1 MTREANREPGQV
13 QSVCKAMDLLACLA
27 QARGPLTLSELSRR
41 TGIPKA
47 TAHGLLSA
55 MRPSAVV
62 EQSAEDG
69 KYRLGVRLFEYGCVV
84 SRGWN
89 VLEAAAEPMRR
100 VAEETG
106 ETVSISTLDR
116 GEVLVLDCADAHSD
130 LRVVSEKGARLP
142 LHCTSQGK
150 LLLAYLPESQR
161 RSLLRGCD
169 FAAYTPHGHTS
180 AAALEGELP
189 EILERGYAIENGEY
203 RIGLRSAS
211 APVFDVNGQA
221 AYAVCVVGMFRR
233 INSPELDRAVRVL
246 LEAAER
252 ISFGL
257 GYRGAYGKDTKH
269 AAN

>member
-1 MTREANREPGQV
+1 
-13 QSVCKAMDLLACLA
+13 MDLLACLA
-27 QARGPLTLSELSRR
+27 QARGPLSLSELSAR

-47 TAHGLLSA
+47 TAHGLLAS
-55 MRPSAVV
+55 MRSSAVV

-69 KYRLGVRLFEYGCVV
+69 KYRLGIRLFEYGCVV

-100 VAEETG
+100 AAEETG
-106 ETVSISTLDR
+106 ETVSIAALDR

-142 LHCTSQGK
+142 IHCTSQGK
-150 LLLAYLPESQR
+150 LLLAYLPEAQR
-161 RSLLRGCD
+161 RSLLRSCG

-180 AAALEGELP
+180 AASLEAELAD
-189 EILERGYAIENGEY
+189 ILERGYAIENGEY
-203 RIGLRSAS
+203 RIGLRSVA

-233 INSPELDRAVRVL
+233 INSPELERAAGLL

-257 GYRGAYGKDTKH
+257 GYRGDYRKEAKH

>member
-1 MTREANREPGQV
+1 MSREPGQV

-27 QARGPLTLSELSRR
+27 QAKGPLSLGELSRR

-47 TAHGLLSA
+47 TAHGLLSS

-62 EQSAEDG
+62 EQSPEDG
-69 KYRLGVRLFEYGCVV
+69 KYRLGMRLFEYGCVV
-84 SRGWN
+84 SRSWN
-89 VLEAAAEPMRR
+89 ILEAAADPMRR

-106 ETVSISTLDR
+106 DTVSIAALDR
-116 GEVLVLDCADAHSD
+116 GEVLILDSADAHSD

-150 LLLAYLPESQR
+150 LLLAYLPEQQR
-161 RSLLRGCD
+161 KSLLRGCD

-180 AAALEGELP
+180 AASLETELP
-189 EILERGYAIENGEY
+189 GILERGYAIENGEY
-203 RIGLRSAS
+203 RIGLRSVS
-211 APVFDVNGQA
+211 APVYNVSGGA

-233 INSPELDRAVRVL
+233 INSPELEQAVQL
-246 LEAAER
+246 LLDAAER
-252 ISFGL
+252 ISFNL
-257 GYRGAYGKDTKH
+257 GYRGMYRKGVDH

>member
-1 MTREANREPGQV
+1 MSRRSETGQV
-13 QSVCKAMDLLACLA
+13 QSVRKAMDLLACLA
-27 QARGPLTLSELSRR
+27 QARGPLSLGELSAR

-47 TAHGLLSA
+47 TAHRLLSS

-69 KYRLGVRLFEYGCVV
+69 RYRLGIRLFEYGCVV
-84 SRGWN
+84 SRDWN

-100 VAEETG
+100 VDEENG
-106 ETVSISTLDR
+106 ETVSVAARDR
-116 GEVLVLDCADAHSD
+116 GEDLVLDCDDAHSD
-130 LRVVSEKGARLP
+130 VRVVSEKGARLP

-150 LLLAYLPESQR
+150 LLLAYLPEAR
-161 RSLLRGCD
+161 RRGLLRGCD
-169 FAAYTPHGHTS
+169 FTVYTPHGHAG
-180 AAALEGELP
+180 AASLEAELAD
-189 EILERGYAIENGEY
+189 ILERGYAIENGEY
-203 RIGLRSAS
+203 RIGLRSVS

-233 INSPELDRAVRVL
+233 INSPELERAAGLL

-257 GYRGAYGKDTKH
+257 GYRGSYGRETNY

>member
-1 MTREANREPGQV
+1 MTRESNREPGQV
-13 QSVCKAMDLLACLA
+13 RSVCKAMDLLSCLA
-27 QARGPLTLSELSRR
+27 QAKAPLSLGELSRR

-69 KYRLGVRLFEYGCVV
+69 RYRLGMRLFEYGCVV

-89 VLEAAAEPMRR
+89 VLEAAAEPMRW

-106 ETVSISTLDR
+106 ETVSIATLDR
-116 GEVLVLDCADAHSD
+116 GEVLVLDCADAHGD

-150 LLLAYLPESQR
+150 LLLACLPEARR
-161 RSLLRGCD
+161 RSLLRSCD

-180 AAALEGELP
+180 AASLEAELP
-189 EILERGYAIENGEY
+189 EIRERGYAIENGEY
-203 RIGLRSAS
+203 RIGLRSVS

-233 INSPELDRAVRVL
+233 INSPELERAVRLL
-246 LEAAER
+246 LEAADR

>member
-1 MTREANREPGQV
+1 MSRRGEAGREPGQV
-13 QSVCKAMDLLACLA
+13 RSVCKAMELLSCLA
-27 QARGPLTLSELSRR
+27 RARGPLSLGELSRR

-47 TAHGLLSA
+47 TVHGLLSS

-69 KYRLGVRLFEYGCVV
+69 KYRLGMRLFEYGCVV

-106 ETVSISTLDR
+106 ETVSLAALDR
-116 GEVLVLDCADAHSD
+116 GEVLVLDCADAHGD

-150 LLLAYLPESQR
+150 LLLAYLPQAQQ
-161 RSLLRGCD
+161 RSLLRSCD

-180 AAALEGELP
+180 AASLEEELP
-189 EILERGYAIENGEY
+189 EILARGYAIENGEY
-203 RIGLRSAS
+203 RIGLRSVS
-211 APVFDVNGQA
+211 APVFDVSGQA

-233 INSPELDRAVRVL
+233 VNAPELERATELL
-246 LEAAER
+246 LEAARR

-257 GYRGAYGKDTKH
+257 GYRGS
-269 AAN
+269 

>member
-1 MTREANREPGQV
+1 MRGETGQV
-13 QSVCKAMDLLACLA
+13 RSVRKAMDLLSCLA
-27 QARGPLTLSELSRR
+27 QAKGPLSLGELSRR

-47 TAHGLLSA
+47 TAHGLLSS

-69 KYRLGVRLFEYGCVV
+69 RYRLGMRLFEYGCVV

-89 VLEAAAEPMRR
+89 VLEAAAEPMRW

-106 ETVSISTLDR
+106 ETVSIAALDR
-116 GEVLVLDCADAHSD
+116 GEVLVLDCADAHGD

-150 LLLAYLPESQR
+150 LLLACLPEARR
-161 RSLLRGCD
+161 RSLLRSCD

-180 AAALEGELP
+180 AASLEAELP
-189 EILERGYAIENGEY
+189 EIRQRGYATENGEY
-203 RIGLRSAS
+203 RIGLRSVS

-233 INSPELDRAVRVL
+233 INSPELERAVRLL

-257 GYRGAYGKDTKH
+257 GYRGSYGEGWNH

>member
-1 MTREANREPGQV
+1 MTRDGERGQV

-27 QARGPLTLSELSRR
+27 QAKGPLSLGELSRR

-47 TAHGLLSA
+47 TAHGLLSS

-69 KYRLGVRLFEYGCVV
+69 KYRLGMRLFEYGCVV

-89 VLEAAAEPMRR
+89 VLEAAAEPMRQ

-106 ETVSISTLDR
+106 ETVSISALDR
-116 GEVLVLDCADAHSD
+116 GEVLILDSADAHSD
-130 LRVVSEKGARLP
+130 LRVVSEKGSRLP

-150 LLLAYLPESQR
+150 LLLAHLPEAAR
-161 RSLLRGCD
+161 KSLLRSCD

-180 AAALEGELP
+180 AASLEAELP
-189 EILERGYAIENGEY
+189 EILKRGYAIENGEY
-203 RIGLRSAS
+203 RIGLRSVS
-211 APVFDVNGQA
+211 APVYNVSGEA
-221 AYAVCVVGMFRR
+221 VYAVCVVGMFRR
-233 INSPELDRAVRVL
+233 INAPELEQAVKL
-246 LEAAER
+246 LLDAAGR
-252 ISFGL
+252 ISFHL
-257 GYRGAYGKDTKH
+257 GYRGAHGKETEH

>member
-1 MTREANREPGQV
+1 MTPPGQV
-13 QSVCKAMDLLACLA
+13 QSVRKAMDLLACLA
-27 QARGPLTLSELSRR
+27 KGPLTLSELSRR

-62 EQSAEDG
+62 EQSEEDG
-69 KYRLGVRLFEYGCVV
+69 KYRLGMRLFEYGCMV

-89 VLEAAAEPMRR
+89 VLEAAAEPMRW

-106 ETVSISTLDR
+106 ETVSLAALDR
-116 GEVLVLDCADAHSD
+116 SEVLVLDCADAHSD
-130 LRVVSEKGARLP
+130 LRGVSETGARLP

-150 LLLAYLPESQR
+150 LLLAYLPQAQR
-161 RSLLRGCD
+161 RSLLRECD

-180 AAALEGELP
+180 AASLEEEVP
-189 EILERGYAIENGEY
+189 EILDRGYAIENGEY
-203 RIGLRSAS
+203 RIGLRSTS
-211 APVFDVNGQA
+211 APVFDVDGRA

-233 INSPELDRAVRVL
+233 INSPELERAVQLL
-246 LEAAER
+246 LEAAQR
-252 ISFGL
+252 ISYRL
-257 GYRGAYGKDTKH
+257 GYRGGRTDY